1 MHICHHSFI
10 DNTEINN
17 TFYIIYYRTQA
28 NYVMW
33 RAAASSLRYLNS
45 AIRKYRYYDLRT
57 FSLGDILSNHR
68 WYECAEV
75 VIYSRSA

>member
-1 MHICHHSFI
+1 M
-10 DNTEINN
+10 
-17 TFYIIYYRTQA
+17 YYRTQA

-45 AIRKYRYYDLRT
+45 AIRKYRYDLRT
-57 FSLGDILSNHR
+57 FSLENILPNHR

-75 VIYSRSA
+75 VMYSRSV